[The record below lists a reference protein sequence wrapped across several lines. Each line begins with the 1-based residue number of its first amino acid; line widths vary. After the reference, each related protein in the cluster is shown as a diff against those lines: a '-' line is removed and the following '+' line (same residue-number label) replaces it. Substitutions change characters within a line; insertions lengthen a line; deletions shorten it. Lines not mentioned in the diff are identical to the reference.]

1 MPGSPPV
8 PANAKN
14 IVGPRIRFARENG
27 AEPLTQS
34 QLAVKLAEAGVA
46 LDRVMIA
53 KIETGRRCVYDFE
66 VLALSEAL
74 SVDVGWLLGIN
85 NSGVLRKGSHE

>member
-1 MPGSPPV
+1 MPGSPHV
-8 PANAKN
+8 PSNAKN

-27 AEPLTQS
+27 ATPLTQD
-34 QLAVKLAEAGVA
+34 QLADKLAEAGVA

-66 VLALSEAL
+66 VVALAVAL
-74 SVDVGWLLGIN
+74 AVNVCWLLGIN
-85 NSGVLRKGSHE
+85 INASSAKGDDE